1 MSKNFK
7 LLILPGDGIG
17 PEVMIEVDKV
27 ISIISSMFDIQFDI
41 EKDHRTLYF

>member
-27 ISIISSMFDIQFDI
+27 ISIISSMFALATT
-41 EKDHRTLYF
+41 KPNKT